1 MTQSPPAPADS
12 VDDAPREGAGDRLAR
27 WLLRG
32 TTVGL
37 ALSLLAHIII
47 LIAAALIHVAGAGAG
62 RGPEVGTGDFKM
74 AVMTDAELSDLLAQD
89 VSPASPALQQAEL
102 PAPSVDP
109 TLSGPTAELPGIAAD
124 LGTVAEGLGGA
135 GGDIAA
141 DGMGLGGAGAG
152 GASFFG
158 VEATGAR
165 IVYIVDI
172 SGSMLG
178 EKLAATKIELI
189 ESISGLLEHMSFH
202 VIFYSSDAYPIG
214 GRSKWLDARD
224 SGKSWAIRQI
234 EDVSA
239 QGGTVPWPAFAAAF
253 AMRPRP
259 DAIYFMTDGQFDS
272 TVRDQIAYV
281 NRGETRIPIHC
292 ISFVDPSAA
301 ELMRGI
307 AEDSGGTY
315 SHVDGPR

>member
-1 MTQSPPAPADS
+1 MTHTPPVPADAIDPS
-12 VDDAPREGAGDRLAR
+12 LQEGPGDRLAR

-32 TTVGL
+32 STIGL
-37 ALSLLAHIII
+37 VLSLLVHVVV
-47 LIAAALIHVAGAGAG
+47 LTAAALVHFAGPPG
-62 RGPEVGTGDFKM
+62 RGPEAGAGEFQM
-74 AVMTDAELSDLLAQD
+74 AVMTDAELAALMAQD
-89 VSPASPALQQAEL
+89 VSAQSPALQQAEL
-102 PAPSVDP
+102 PEPSVDP
-109 TLSGPTAELPGIAAD
+109 TLDGTAAELPGVTDD
-124 LGTVAEGLGGA
+124 LTLVAEGLGGA

-141 DGMGLGGAGAG
+141 EGMGLGGAGGG

-158 VEATGAR
+158 VEATGSR

-178 EKLAATKIELI
+178 EKLSAMKIELI
-189 ESISGLLEHMSFH
+189 ESLSGLLEHMSFH

-214 GRSKWLDARD
+214 GRRKWLDARD

-234 EDVSA
+234 EEVAA
-239 QGGTVPWPAFAAAF
+239 QGGTVPWPAFSAAF

-259 DAIYFMTDGQFDS
+259 DAIYFMTDGQFD
-272 TVRDQIAYV
+272 TALRDQIAYI

-292 ISFVDPSAA
+292 ISFVDPGAA
-301 ELMRGI
+301 ELMRDI